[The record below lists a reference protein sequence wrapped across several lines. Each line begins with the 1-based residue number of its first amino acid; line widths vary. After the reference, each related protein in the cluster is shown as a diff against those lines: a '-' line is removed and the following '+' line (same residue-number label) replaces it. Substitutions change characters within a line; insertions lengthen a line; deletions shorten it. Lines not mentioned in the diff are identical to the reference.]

1 LSIAC
6 SNHGP
11 VRVLAYIGVLLLFAL
26 TAGAVVVGVDA
37 AFDLDRGLLENTR
50 TPVPGSKV
58 VHLEARKYNV
68 FFEAEDLH
76 GDDAPS
82 LLVRVQGLDVD
93 AAPTLKDYSG
103 NFTISGSRD
112 ATAFATVRI
121 PEAGHYRLVSTGEA
135 PARFQEPEVVLG
147 EPIGGKVG
155 RIVGA
160 ALVGAV
166 SFISGMALLILA
178 LLSRSRRRA

>member
-1 LSIAC
+1 M
-6 SNHGP
+6 
-11 VRVLAYIGVLLLFAL
+11 RVLAYLGALLLFGL

-37 AFDLDRGLLENTR
+37 AFDLDSGLLEETR

-58 VHLEARKYNV
+58 VDLEAHKYNV

-76 GDDAPS
+76 GSDAPS
-82 LLVRVQGLDVD
+82 LLVRVQGLDAD

-103 NFTISGSRD
+103 SFTISGSRD

-121 PEAGHYRLVSTGEA
+121 PEAGRYRLVSSGQA
-135 PARFQEPEVVLG
+135 PVRFERPAVVLG
-147 EPIGGKVG
+147 EPVGGKVG

-160 ALVGAV
+160 VLVGAV
-166 SFISGMALLILA
+166 SFVSGMALLILA
-178 LLSRSRRRA
+178 LVSRSRRRA